1 MTLDIERRFGGISR
15 LYGEAALG
23 RFLQSHVCVV
33 GVGGVGSWAVEALAR
48 SAIGRLTLID
58 LDHIA
63 ESNTNRQLPAL
74 DGNYGKAKVQLLAE
88 RVHAINPS
96 CQVDA
101 VEEFV
106 AADNLAALI
115 RPEMDWV
122 MDCIDS
128 FRIKAALI
136 AHCRRNRIR
145 CISAGGAGGQS
156 DPTLIR
162 VADLSRTEHDP
173 LLAKTR
179 KLLRS
184 DYGFSRNP
192 KRRFDVPAVYS
203 AEQPRQP
210 ERGGACDLDEAPV
223 VSGLNCAGF
232 GAAMHVT
239 ASFGLVAVGE
249 VLQRL
254 VRTPAVPP
262 GTERV
267 DGG

>member
-1 MTLDIERRFGGISR
+1 MTVDIERRVGGISR

-33 GVGGVGSWAVEALAR
+33 GVGGVGSWVVEALAR
-48 SAIGRLTLID
+48 SAVGRLTLID
-58 LDHIA
+58 LDHVA

-74 DGNYGKAKVQLLAE
+74 EGSYGKAKVQALAE
-88 RVHAINPS
+88 RVRAINPV
-96 CQVDA
+96 CQVDC
-101 VEEFV
+101 VEDFV
-106 AADNLAALI
+106 TADNLAELI
-115 RPEMDWV
+115 SPQMDWV

-128 FRIKAALI
+128 FRVKAALL
-136 AHCRRNRIR
+136 AHCRRNKIR
-145 CISAGGAGGQS
+145 CITVGGAGGQT

-179 KLLRS
+179 KELRS
-184 DYGFSRNP
+184 RFNFSRNP

-203 AEQPRQP
+203 TEQPRQP
-210 ERGGACDLDEAPV
+210 ARGAVCDLDEAPG

-239 ASFGLVAVGE
+239 ASFGLVAVGV

-254 VRTPAVPP
+254 ARETA
-262 GTERV
+262 
-267 DGG
+267 DG